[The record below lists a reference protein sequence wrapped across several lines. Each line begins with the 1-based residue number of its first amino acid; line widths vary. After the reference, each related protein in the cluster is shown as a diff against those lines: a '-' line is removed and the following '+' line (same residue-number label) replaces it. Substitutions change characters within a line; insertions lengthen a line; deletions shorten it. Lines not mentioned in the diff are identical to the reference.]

1 MLKKLTAMLF
11 LLMGLQLTL
20 SAQSLL
26 IIGNIENQASEEPIG
41 FCNVALVSAQ
51 DETKILAGTT
61 TDEQGR
67 FVLKLKT
74 KEQCHFRASYVGY
87 EDIHFAISPKDFLDK
102 GQDTVF
108 LYNLKMNPTSQDLE
122 TVTVVGKVKRYEM
135 NADRLV
141 MNVDEATSA
150 TVISAFDLLRKV
162 PGVAI
167 DKDENLTLNG
177 QGGVLFQLNGRD
189 MRLGWEALKT
199 MLKGMNPQS
208 VERFEVISHP
218 SAKYDAEGT
227 SGIINIRTKKNQN
240 KGFNGSVNA
249 GAYYESDLSLTGGVN
264 LNYVSDKWT
273 TSFNYNHS
281 KWQSS
286 IGVSSD
292 RMTFQAE
299 DTLRFYSPEA
309 KYPWAIESDDF
320 NLSLDYLIDEN
331 NSIGIYSAYA
341 QSSQPDLAYPVW
353 GYVSQSPNLNLP
365 LQSILSTTS
374 QSSAAKNLV
383 LGTTYLHSFDTLGT
397 KLQFDLSATLSSR
410 DVVSA
415 SQSDY
420 FNALNDSLF
429 KQESLSNFTDN
440 TCNQYA
446 AKADFQKPTTKYGT
460 FEAGAKATF
469 TRLDNDFTKRQ
480 NAEADLR
487 NNFLFSEDILA
498 AYLSYS
504 KPLGKKTSLRAGV
517 RFEYTQT
524 EGELLGSDSITQR
537 DYADLF
543 PNISLNHSFNQFN
556 SLSLSYNYRISRPS
570 YEQMNPFLEK
580 LSDYSYKCGNPLLK
594 PQYAHT
600 VGLDYSLFYMA
611 FFSLS
616 YGYGSDFVSSILIPY
631 GQNGAVIEQPGNVA
645 TSQNLNFGLSLV
657 APITKWLDVNLY
669 GQVNY
674 TNVVSGQKG
683 AELEVDNT
691 SFMMFATANFTLP
704 YKIKLSLSGYL
715 TSSGLWTIYRYG
727 GMHSLHI
734 GLSKTF
740 LKDDKLNVSLN
751 VNNIRFNNDMTVEAV
766 TDGLYLLNT
775 NHMQGPMFSINL
787 RYNFGKMYQ
796 TRKPSKIKTDDMDQR
811 AKGGMGNGNS
821 MGGK

>member
-1 MLKKLTAMLF
+1 MLKKLTAI
-11 LLMGLQLTL
+11 LLLLLGVQLSL
-20 SAQSLL
+20 SAQSLV
-26 IIGNIENQASEEPIG
+26 IIGNVEDQTSEEPIG

-51 DETKILAGTT
+51 DEAKILTGTT
-61 TDEQGR
+61 TNEQGS

-74 KEQCHFRASYVGY
+74 KEECYFRASFVGY
-87 EDIHFAISPKDFLDK
+87 EDIHFLINPADILDK

-141 MNVDEATSA
+141 MNVDEATTA

-177 QGGVLFQLNGRD
+177 QSGVLFQLNGRD
-189 MRLGWEALKT
+189 MRLGWDALKT

-208 VERFEVISHP
+208 VERFEVITHP

-240 KGFNGSVNA
+240 KGFNCSVNA
-249 GAYYESDLSLTGGVN
+249 GAYYESDLSLMGGVN

-273 TSFNYNHS
+273 TTFNYNRS
-281 KWQSS
+281 KWQS
-286 IGVSSD
+286 GVGVASD
-292 RMTFQAE
+292 RMTFQGG
-299 DTLRFYSPEA
+299 DTVRFYSPEA
-309 KYPWAIESDDF
+309 KYPWAMEADDF
-320 NLSLDYLIDEN
+320 NLSIDYLIDEN
-331 NSIGIYSAYA
+331 NSIGIYSSYA
-341 QSSQPDLAYPVW
+341 QSSEPDTEYPVW
-353 GYVSQSPNLNLP
+353 GYVSQSPNLDKP
-365 LQSILSTTS
+365 LQSILTTNS
-374 QSSAAKNLV
+374 QHSGAKNLV

-410 DVVSA
+410 FVISKA
-415 SQSDY
+415 QSDY
-420 FNALNDSLF
+420 FNAPNDSLF
-429 KQESLSNFTDN
+429 KQEALNNHTDN
-440 TCNQYA
+440 SCNSYA
-446 AKADFQKPTTKYGT
+446 AKVDFQKPTVKYGT
-460 FEAGAKATF
+460 FEAGAKAMF
-469 TRLDNDFTKRQ
+469 TRLDNDFTRHQ
-480 NAEADLR
+480 TGEADLR
-487 NNFLFSEDILA
+487 NNFLFAEDILA

-524 EGELLGSDSITQR
+524 EGELVGSDSVTQR

-570 YEQMNPFLEK
+570 YEQLNPFLQK
-580 LSDYSYKCGNPLLK
+580 LSDYSYKGGNPLLK

-600 VGLDYSLFYMA
+600 IGLDYSLFYMA

-616 YGYGSDFVSSILIPY
+616 YGYGSDFVSNILIPY
-631 GQNGAVIEQPGNVA
+631 GQNGAVLEQPGNVA
-645 TSQNLNFGLSLV
+645 TSQNLNLGLSLV
-657 APITKWLDVNLY
+657 APITKWLDVNFY

-674 TNVVSGQKG
+674 TNVVSEQKG
-683 AELEVDNT
+683 AELEIDNT
-691 SFMMFATANFTLP
+691 SYMMFAAANFTLP

-715 TSSGLWTIYRYG
+715 SSSGLWTIYRYG
-727 GMHSLHI
+727 GMHSFNV

-766 TDGLYLLNT
+766 TDGLYMLNT

-796 TRKPSKIKTDDMDQR
+796 SKNPSKIKTDDMDQR
-811 AKGGMGNGNS
+811 TKGGMQ
-821 MGGK
+821 GGGAMER